1 MKTPFITKNQS
12 GNNETLDLD
21 SIEISKDGKNTSQ
34 VLLNLFRVF
43 NKSTQIKSPDI
54 DAKLKQLLAQLG

>member
-43 NKSTQIKSPDI
+43 NKST
-54 DAKLKQLLAQLG
+54 